1 MRKQSNTKRVF
12 IFGDSIVKHVN
23 KYDVSCKTDGAK
35 VDVSCKT
42 CFRDNPDNTVFH
54 ISNDGTLNK
63 IPEIIPKLIL
73 DLPISSDMTMCAV
86 SISHVLIRKDKHQK
100 KHKK

>member
-35 VDVSCKT
+35 SRSMTDHVKPASET
-42 CFRDNPDNTVFH
+42 
-54 ISNDGTLNK
+54 
-63 IPEIIPKLIL
+63 IPMIQ
-73 DLPISSDMTMCAV
+73 S
-86 SISHVLIRKDKHQK
+86 SISAMTVL
-100 KHKK
+100 